1 MLTATWVVTMVV
13 LGAALL
19 RDDVILTLAGAAL
32 GLVAVT
38 LALRVRDAAKPS
50 PRPLVTGEPPGPGDL
65 AR

>member
-1 MLTATWVVTMVV
+1 MLTATWAVTMVV

-19 RDDVILTLAGAAL
+19 RDDVVLTIAGATL

-50 PRPLVTGEPPGPGDL
+50 PRPLAAGRDEP
-65 AR
+65 R